1 MGIYSYALSLTV
13 MEYQTA
19 ILKGDMATAE
29 SILPTVPAEQRNRL
43 ARFLDGQGGPLSA
56 QLCSVY

>member
-19 ILKGDMATAE
+19 ILKGDMAAAE
-29 SILPTVPAEQRNRL
+29 SVLPSVPADQRNRI
-43 ARFLDGQGGPLSA
+43 ARFLEGQGKPYF
-56 QLCSVY
+56 VP